1 MQKMQFIEWL
11 FNLYTNSWNERNKQ
25 LKQEQYYKILD
36 DRVDFDKLAK
46 MITEENFSEFM
57 PQPAW
62 IKERLE
68 KCFKQGSAQK
78 WQNVKVYN
86 PILKV
91 TTNCDCFPL
100 GTSIENM
107 EKSYEKK
114 FKCSGWIIEEVY

>member
-1 MQKMQFIEWL
+1 MQFIEWL

-46 MITEENFSEFM
+46 VTTEENLSEFM

-62 IKERLE
+62 LKERLV
-68 KCFKQGSAQK
+68 KCFKRGTAQK

-86 PILKV
+86 PILNRITK
-91 TTNCDCFPL
+91 CDCFPI
-100 GTSIENM
+100 GTSIEQM
-107 EKSYEKK
+107 IETYEKK
-114 FKCSGWIIEEVY
+114 FNCAGWQIVEVYQ